1 MKLTNRFG
9 IPETFVNVLKRP
21 TYSKG
26 AAHLSVTQ
34 LINSPKIVALTKK
47 FEAEL
52 EQDVADMVWSIFG
65 SAIHNIL
72 EHGKDE
78 NHLVEERI
86 HSMVDGWK
94 ISGAVDLQVVDDQ
107 GGISIRD
114 YKTTSVWAVMNE
126 KIEWE
131 QQLNIYAW
139 LVDTVKED
147 FHVTDLGIV
156 AIIRD
161 WSRRDAARNPDYPQ
175 APVKELPIKLW
186 PYEERKEFVQSRI
199 TSHSACEFAMET
211 GEDLPPVRLR
221 RCGRN
226 RLHGRSRRLEGS
238 GLSLST
244 IQRNPCS
251 RPLKLLVQHT
261 RSKCVRAV
269 ALGVSLSAQSIPTV
283 SNGGTTR
290 RAKMETRQDLILK
303 FMLALASNSQIFL
316 DSDQSELTSS
326 QTADIIYCAADALVE
341 RFYRSL

>member
-211 GEDLPPVRLR
+211 GEDLPPCTPEEMWEKPTTWAIKKV
-221 RCGRN
+221 G
-226 RLHGRSRRLEGS
+226 G
-238 GLSLST
+238 
-244 IQRNPCS
+244 
-251 RPLKLLVQHT
+251 
-261 RSKCVRAV
+261 VRAKSV
-269 ALGVSLSAQSIPTV
+269 HDTEESMLKALEIAGPAYEIEVRPGSS
-283 SNGGTTR
+283 TR
-290 RAKMETRQDLILK
+290 CESFCPVNT
-303 FMLALASNSQIFL
+303 
-316 DSDQSELTSS
+316 
-326 QTADIIYCAADALVE
+326 YCQQWRDYQE
-341 RFYRSL
+341 SKDGN